1 MIWGGVCMFVE
12 PSAQSMP
19 ALPLVILTALLQ
31 QLLRIRRKNIYF
43 SATWSLVFLGTM
55 PKSAIEL
62 GWPGSPLFSSQCQK
76 DLHHRCPGS
85 YFSPPGMQGAAR
97 AGICPLFLQ
106 SCTMDAVPWTQ
117 YGSQGPGQKAAV
129 CSGANSWKAPTW
141 ASVLA
146 GWSTWGNTVGGV
158 RNVTIEIFALVKCSD
173 WKLLDLIP
181 VNLSEPH
188 SLYCSAQPSTRRQ
201 ELGNQCTNPAEIHD
215 GLRLSSSWHHCWKPF
230 LPQPQMRHCL
240 WAFNSNN
247 VIQIYRGTNE
257 ITSSNIKSTKQSHV
271 VLHHALDLPLFPPQE
286 NQEKLTCVCKCERI
300 RKRNDIREF
309 WYLETEKKVMLTA
322 LATPYILLSAR
333 MVPSYETKQLT
344 AILNCWLMNS
354 VLLISLKLLF
364 VHHIILGCKKT
375 TCFLLGSF
383 FKWVGILFNKQ
394 GICGSPPQSL
404 YPEFSIKV
412 HNQVM
417 IWQHYGSGK

>member
-117 YGSQGPGQKAAV
+117 CGSQGPGQKAAV
-129 CSGANSWKAPTW
+129 CSGANTWKAPTW

-158 RNVTIEIFALVKCSD
+158 RNVTIEIFALVKCSQD

-188 SLYCSAQPSTRRQ
+188 SLYCSAQPGTRRQ
-201 ELGNQCTNPAEIHD
+201 EPSVTSAQIQQRCMMGWDSAAPDITAESPSFPSHKWDTAFGHLILTTWSRFT
-215 GLRLSSSWHHCWKPF
+215 GEQMKL
-230 LPQPQMRHCL
+230 LPQTSNPQ
-240 WAFNSNN
+240 S
-247 VIQIYRGTNE
+247 
-257 ITSSNIKSTKQSHV
+257 SHV
-271 VLHHALDLPLFPPQE
+271 VLHHTLDMPLFPPQE

-333 MVPSYETKQLT
+333 MLPSYETKQLT

-364 VHHIILGCKKT
+364 VHHIILGCKKP

-394 GICGSPPQSL
+394 GTHMWEPPTESL
-404 YPEFSIKV
+404 PWIL
-412 HNQVM
+412 H
-417 IWQHYGSGK
+417 

>member
-31 QLLRIRRKNIYF
+31 QLLRIRKKNICF

-129 CSGANSWKAPTW
+129 CSGANTWKAPTW

-158 RNVTIEIFALVKCSD
+158 RNVTIEIFALVKCSQD

-188 SLYCSAQPSTRRQ
+188 SLYCSAQPGTRRQ
-201 ELGNQCTNPAEIHD
+201 EPSVTSAQIQQRYMMGWDSAAPDITAESPSF
-215 GLRLSSSWHHCWKPF
+215 LSHNWDTAFGHLILTTWSRFTGEQMKL
-230 LPQPQMRHCL
+230 LPQTSNPQSSHMWCCTTL
-240 WAFNSNN
+240 W
-247 VIQIYRGTNE
+247 
-257 ITSSNIKSTKQSHV
+257 
-271 VLHHALDLPLFPPQE
+271 
-286 NQEKLTCVCKCERI
+286 TC
-300 RKRNDIREF
+300 
-309 WYLETEKKVMLTA
+309 
-322 LATPYILLSAR
+322 P
-333 MVPSYETKQLT
+333 
-344 AILNCWLMNS
+344 
-354 VLLISLKLLF
+354 
-364 VHHIILGCKKT
+364 
-375 TCFLLGSF
+375 CFLLKKTKRNWLVCVNAKESE
-383 FKWVGILFNKQ
+383 K
-394 GICGSPPQSL
+394 
-404 YPEFSIKV
+404 E
-412 HNQVM
+412 M
-417 IWQHYGSGK
+417 T